1 MPIQCN
7 VNPKKRN
14 RGPKIFNCL
23 KGYSRILRCSCI
35 FSFVKRKTMN
45 LCMPKLGYNINPGS
59 ISRHVKKLALMNGIS
74 TNENAYLGLGRKK
87 FLLEK
92 S

>member
-1 MPIQCN
+1 
-7 VNPKKRN
+7 V
-14 RGPKIFNCL
+14 
-23 KGYSRILRCSCI
+23 
-35 FSFVKRKTMN
+35 
-45 LCMPKLGYNINPGS
+45 GYNINPGS